1 MSINPWI
8 VDSIQE
14 FYFLKCPECD
24 FLNKE
29 VSDFQDHAVDNHPLS
44 VAFFGDSDM
53 TIENIGIF
61 DDCAEANESND
72 VLYTVKEEIFE
83 TSDDQEICE
92 QIFPIK
98 SEVKLE
104 AIDEVVDYQMSSE
117 GHEFQNSG
125 GSQMAEIL
133 QNATVHEGQKTSI
146 VKQRKK
152 KFKCSNCDACF
163 VRMDRLKKHIVTKHG
178 YEGLNKFKCTICD
191 EGFTLK
197 QNLKKHITSVHDTQ
211 HKPFKCS
218 ICEASFTQKK
228 SMQVHIATVHEGK
241 KPFKCS
247 ICDDRFTQIASM
259 RRHIAT
265 IHEGQKA
272 FKCHICD
279 RSFTQKGSMETHI
292 ASVHIDYF
300 ESGQLDQL

>member
-1 MSINPWI
+1 
-8 VDSIQE
+8 
-14 FYFLKCPECD
+14 
-24 FLNKE
+24 LNKE

-44 VAFFGDSDM
+44 VAYFGDSDM

-61 DDCAEANESND
+61 NDCDEANGSND
-72 VLYTVKEEIFE
+72 VLYTVKEEIYE
-83 TSDDQEICE
+83 TRDDQEICE

-98 SEVKLE
+98 SEV
-104 AIDEVVDYQMSSE
+104 AIDDVVPSEVDYQMSSE
-117 GHEFQNSG
+117 GHEFQNSE
-125 GSQMAEIL
+125 GSQMEEIS
-133 QNATVHEGQKTSI
+133 QVATVHEGQKTST

-197 QNLKKHITSVHDTQ
+197 QNLKKHITSIHDSH

-272 FKCHICD
+272 FMCHICD